1 MYHQLTILGR
11 LGGDPELRY
20 TAQNKAVVNLSVAVT
35 EKWGENETTTWYRA
49 TAWEKRAEVLANYF
63 KKGDMIFLVGRPKA
77 PGAWISNDEAR
88 AQNEF
93 TIDQFSFVGSRSESS
108 SSSNNG
114 TAQRRPAAQTEA
126 EDLGDIFTEEEIPF

>member
-1 MYHQLTILGR
+1 MFHQLTILGR

-20 TAQNKAVVNLSVAVT
+20 TPANKAVVNLSVAVT
-35 EKWGENETTTWYRA
+35 EKWGDQEKTVWYRA
-49 TAWEKRAEVLANYF
+49 TAWEKRAEVLSQYF
-63 KKGDMIFLVGRPKA
+63 KKGDMIFLVGRPNP

-93 TIDQFSFVGSRSESS
+93 TIDQFSFVGGGSGQ
-108 SSSNNG
+108 SNG
-114 TAQRRPAAQTEA
+114 SAPAQPAATPATEG